1 MAGRVIY
8 ASFEFQFPLGGI
20 RVLNQQIS
28 LLRAAGVEAFRWT
41 PTPGFRYT
49 WFDDDVPTL
58 SGMTLNLGP
67 EDVLVLHEVSVVP
80 GHDPA
85 PGGHKVI
92 YSQGHYLNFLTCP
105 DPGPYPGW
113 PVRPA
118 LWAISQAGVEMLR
131 RALPEF
137 EPHLVPNII
146 DTELFRPASTGR
158 VRRIAWMSRKRPIES
173 TLLRRL
179 LHTDP
184 RSTDIDLYDIHAVP
198 HEEVARVLSETSVFI
213 ALGAPEGEGFG
224 LPPAEAM
231 ASGCLVTGYAGGG
244 GAELFDSPSAWRIPE
259 LETAQLADK
268 ALELLDLP
276 DQDEIRRA
284 GRQWVADRYTT
295 RAATA
300 ALIEGIRKARALPGG
315 AASATHPAAWME
327 ELLRRFPVPPET
339 YTRVEPSAAS

>member
-1 MAGRVIY
+1 M
-8 ASFEFQFPLGGI
+8 
-20 RVLNQQIS
+20 LNQQVS

-58 SGMTLNLGP
+58 SGMTLDLGH
-67 EDVLVLHEVSVVP
+67 EDVLVLHEVSVLP
-80 GHDPA
+80 NHDPA

-105 DPGPYPGW
+105 APGPYPGW
-113 PVRPA
+113 SERPA
-118 LWAISQAGVEMLR
+118 LWAISRAGVDMLR
-131 RALPEF
+131 RALPGF
-137 EPHLVPNII
+137 EPHLVPNVV

-179 LHTDP
+179 LHADP
-184 RSTDIDLYDIHAVP
+184 RSTGVDLYDIHAVP
-198 HEEVARVLSETSVFI
+198 HEEVARVMSKTAVFI
-213 ALGAPEGEGFG
+213 ALAAPEGEGFG

-244 GAELFDSPSAWRIPE
+244 GSELFDSPSAWRVPE

-276 DQDEIRRA
+276 GQDRVRRA
-284 GRQWVADRYTT
+284 GRRWVADRYTAQ
-295 RAATA
+295 AATE
-300 ALIEGIRKARALPGG
+300 ALIEGVRQARALPGG
-315 AASATHPAAWME
+315 SASATHPTAWME
-327 ELLRRFPVPPET
+327 ELLSRFPVPPET
-339 YTRVEPSAAS
+339 NTQVERSATGQ

>member
-58 SGMTLNLGP
+58 SGMTLDLGP